1 LEGGLV
7 KNILRFLVFLIAL
20 LAVGIIVIGGGW
32 YVLTQ
37 GLGGGGTEI
46 SRPSEGEEAPPIKD
60 VLIGLYLQYRQ
71 GDLDRPASY
80 DDTPM
85 TFVVEPGE
93 SAATVA
99 ARLEELGLVTDGELF
114 RMFIRYHE
122 IDASLEAGEY
132 VLRPNMT
139 MAEIAETLQ
148 HARIEEV
155 TVTIPEGWRAE
166 QVAQILAKENII
178 DGDEFMALVRG
189 GKFDYSL
196 LQDRP
201 EESSLEG
208 YLFPETYRIPAQ
220 AEAEDLIERMLST
233 LEERFTPEMRQL
245 AVERGMTIY
254 EVMTLASIVE
264 REAMIA
270 EERPLIA
277 GVFWNRLE
285 QGMYLRA
292 DPTVQYAKG
301 YDATTG
307 QWWASVTPE
316 DWEGVDSPYS
326 TYLYPGLPPGPI
338 CSPGLSAIQAVLEPA
353 DTEYLFFLAKGDGSH
368 VFAVTYEEHLQNQEL
383 YQR

>member
-7 KNILRFLVFLIAL
+7 KNILRFLVFLAAL
-20 LAVGIIVIGGGW
+20 LAVGVIVIGSGW
-32 YVLTQ
+32 YVLTR
-37 GLGGGGTEI
+37 GLSSGGTEV
-46 SRPSEGEEAPPIKD
+46 SRLSESGEAPSIED

-71 GDLDRPASY
+71 SDLDRPAGY
-80 DDTPM
+80 DDTPV

-93 SAATVA
+93 SAATIA
-99 ARLEELGLVTDGELF
+99 ARLEELGLVTEGELF

-122 IDASLEAGEY
+122 IDANLEAGEY

-155 TVTIPEGWRAE
+155 TVTVPEGWRAE
-166 QVAQILAKENII
+166 QVAQMLAQENIV
-178 DGDEFMALVRG
+178 DGDEFLALVRR

-196 LQDRP
+196 LRDRP

-208 YLFPETYRIPAQ
+208 FLFPETYRIPAQ
-220 AEAEDLIERMLST
+220 AEPEDLIERMLST
-233 LEERFTPEMRQL
+233 LDERFTPEMRRL

-254 EVMTLASIVE
+254 EVIILASIVE
-264 REAMIA
+264 REAVMA
-270 EERPLIA
+270 EERPIIA
-277 GVFWNRLE
+277 SVFLNRLE
-285 QGMYLRA
+285 QAMYLRA

-307 QWWASVTPE
+307 QWWAPVTPE
-316 DWEGVDSPYS
+316 DWEAVDSPYS
-326 TYLYPGLPPGPI
+326 TYLYPDLPPGPI

-368 VFAVTYEEHLQNQEL
+368 AFAITYEEHLQNQEL

>member
-1 LEGGLV
+1 LV

-20 LAVGIIVIGGGW
+20 LAVGVIVIGSGW

-37 GLGGGGTEI
+37 GFGSGGTEV
-46 SRPSEGEEAPPIKD
+46 SRPSESAEAPPIKD

-80 DDTPM
+80 DDTPV

-93 SAATVA
+93 SAATIA

-122 IDASLEAGEY
+122 IDANLEAGEY

-148 HARIEEV
+148 HALIEEV

-166 QVAQILAKENII
+166 QIAQMLAKENIV
-178 DGDEFMALVRG
+178 DGDEFLVLVRG

-196 LQDRP
+196 LRDRP

-208 YLFPETYRIPAQ
+208 FLFPETYRIPAQ
-220 AEAEDLIERMLST
+220 AEAEDLVERMLST
-233 LEERFTPEMRQL
+233 LDERFTPEMRRL
-245 AVERGMTIY
+245 AAEGGMTVY
-254 EVMTLASIVE
+254 EVITLASIVE
-264 REAMIA
+264 REAVMA

-277 GVFWNRLE
+277 DVFLNRLE
-285 QGMYLRA
+285 QDMYLRA

-307 QWWASVTPE
+307 QWWAPVSTE
-316 DWEGVDSPYS
+316 DWEAVDSPYS

-338 CSPGLSAIQAVLEPA
+338 CSPGLSAIQSVLEPA

-368 VFAVTYEEHLQNQEL
+368 AFATTYEEHLQNQEL

>member
-1 LEGGLV
+1 LEGSLV
-7 KNILRFLVFLIAL
+7 KNILRVLVFLIAL
-20 LAVGIIVIGGGW
+20 LAVGIIVIGSGW
-32 YVLTQ
+32 YVLTH
-37 GLGGGGTEI
+37 GFSSGGTEV
-46 SRPSEGEEAPPIKD
+46 SRPSEGEEAPAIKD
-60 VLIGLYLQYRQ
+60 ILIGLYLQYRQ

-93 SAATVA
+93 SAATIA

-114 RMFIRYHE
+114 RMFIGYHE

-166 QVAQILAKENII
+166 QIAQTLAKENII

-245 AVERGMTIY
+245 AAERGMTIY

-270 EERPLIA
+270 EEQPLIA
-277 GVFWNRLE
+277 GVFLNRLE

-307 QWWASVTPE
+307 QWWASVAPE

-353 DTEYLFFLAKGDGSH
+353 ETEYLFFLARGDGSH

>member
-1 LEGGLV
+1 LA
-7 KNILRFLVFLIAL
+7 KNILRFLMFLIAL
-20 LAVGIIVIGGGW
+20 LAVGVIVIGSGW
-32 YVLTQ
+32 YVVTQ
-37 GLGGGGTEI
+37 GLNSGSTGI
-46 SRPSEGEEAPPIKD
+46 SRPSEGAEAPSIKD

-80 DDTPM
+80 DDTPV

-93 SAATVA
+93 SAATIA
-99 ARLEELGLVTDGELF
+99 ASLEELGLVTDGELF

-122 IDASLEAGEY
+122 IDANLEAGEY

-166 QVAQILAKENII
+166 QVAQMLAEENIV
-178 DGDEFMALVRG
+178 DGDEFLALVRG

-201 EESSLEG
+201 EGSSLEG
-208 YLFPETYRIPAQ
+208 FLFPETYRIPAQ
-220 AEAEDLIERMLST
+220 AEAKDLIERMLST
-233 LEERFTPEMRQL
+233 LEERFTPEMRRL
-245 AVERGMTIY
+245 AVERGVTVY
-254 EVMTLASIVE
+254 EVITLASIVE
-264 REAMIA
+264 REAVIA

-277 GVFWNRLE
+277 GVFLNRLE

-301 YDATTG
+301 YDASTG
-307 QWWASVTPE
+307 QWWPAVAVE
-316 DWEGVDSPYS
+316 DWEAVDSPYS

-368 VFAVTYEEHLQNQEL
+368 AFAITYEEHLQNQEL

>member
-1 LEGGLV
+1 MV

-20 LAVGIIVIGGGW
+20 LAVGVIVIGSGW
-32 YVLTQ
+32 YVLNQ
-37 GLGGGGTEI
+37 GLGSGGTEV
-46 SRPSEGEEAPPIKD
+46 SRTGEGGEAPSIKD
-60 VLIGLYLQYRQ
+60 IFMGLYLQYRQ

-80 DDTPM
+80 DDTPV

-93 SAATVA
+93 SAATIA

-114 RMFIRYHE
+114 RMFIRYHG
-122 IDASLEAGEY
+122 IDANLEAGEY

-166 QVAQILAKENII
+166 QVAQMLAKENIV
-178 DGDEFMALVRG
+178 DGDEFLALVRG

-196 LQDRP
+196 LRDRP

-208 YLFPETYRIPAQ
+208 FLFPETYRIPAQ
-220 AEAEDLIERMLST
+220 AEAKDLIERMLST
-233 LEERFTPEMRQL
+233 LDERFTPEMRRL
-245 AVERGMTIY
+245 AVERGMTVY
-254 EVMTLASIVE
+254 EVITLASIVE
-264 REAMIA
+264 REAAIA

-277 GVFWNRLE
+277 DVFLNRLE
-285 QGMYLRA
+285 QDMYLRA

-307 QWWASVTPE
+307 QWWAPVTPE
-316 DWEGVDSPYS
+316 DWEAVDSSYS

-368 VFAVTYEEHLQNQEL
+368 AFATTYEEHLQNQEL

>member
-1 LEGGLV
+1 LA
-7 KNILRFLVFLIAL
+7 KNILRFLMFLTAL
-20 LAVGIIVIGGGW
+20 LAVGVIVIGSGW
-32 YVLTQ
+32 YVVTQ
-37 GLGGGGTEI
+37 GLSSGSTGV
-46 SRPSEGEEAPPIKD
+46 SRPSEGAEAPSIKD

-80 DDTPM
+80 DDTPV
-85 TFVVEPGE
+85 TFVVESGE
-93 SAATVA
+93 SAATIA
-99 ARLEELGLVTDGELF
+99 ASLEELGLVTDGELF

-122 IDASLEAGEY
+122 IDANLEAGEY

-166 QVAQILAKENII
+166 QVAQMLAKENIV
-178 DGDEFMALVRG
+178 DGDEFLALVRG

-201 EESSLEG
+201 EGSSLEG
-208 YLFPETYRIPAQ
+208 FLFPETYRIPAQ

-233 LEERFTPEMRQL
+233 LEERFTPEMRRL
-245 AVERGMTIY
+245 AVERGMTVY
-254 EVMTLASIVE
+254 EVITLASIVE
-264 REAMIA
+264 REAVIT

-277 GVFWNRLE
+277 GVFLNRLE

-307 QWWASVTPE
+307 QWWPAVAVE
-316 DWEGVDSPYS
+316 DWEAVDSPYS

-368 VFAVTYEEHLQNQEL
+368 AFATTYEEHLQNQKL

>member
-1 LEGGLV
+1 MV

-20 LAVGIIVIGGGW
+20 MAVGVIVIGSGW
-32 YVLTQ
+32 YVLNQ
-37 GLGGGGTEI
+37 GLSSGGTEV
-46 SRPSEGEEAPPIKD
+46 SRPSEGGEAPSIKD
-60 VLIGLYLQYRQ
+60 IFIGLYLQYRQ

-80 DDTPM
+80 DDTPV
-85 TFVVEPGE
+85 TLVVEPGE
-93 SAATVA
+93 SAATIA

-122 IDASLEAGEY
+122 IDATLEAGEY

-166 QVAQILAKENII
+166 QIAQMLAEANIV
-178 DGDEFMALVRG
+178 DGDEFLALVRG
-189 GKFDYSL
+189 GKFDYIL

-208 YLFPETYRIPAQ
+208 FLFPETYRIPAQ

-245 AVERGMTIY
+245 AAERGMTIY
-254 EVMTLASIVE
+254 DVITLASIVE
-264 REAMIA
+264 REAVMA

-277 GVFWNRLE
+277 NVFLNRLE
-285 QGMYLRA
+285 EGMFLRA

-307 QWWASVTPE
+307 QWWPAVTPE
-316 DWEGVDSPYS
+316 DWEAVDSPYS

-368 VFAVTYEEHLQNQEL
+368 AFATTYEEHLQNQEL

>member
-1 LEGGLV
+1 MV

-20 LAVGIIVIGGGW
+20 LAVGVIVIGSGW

-37 GLGGGGTEI
+37 GLGSGGTGI
-46 SRPSEGEEAPPIKD
+46 SLPSEGEEAPSITD

-71 GDLDRPASY
+71 SDLDRPASY
-80 DDTPM
+80 DDTPV

-93 SAATVA
+93 SAATIAV
-99 ARLEELGLVTDGELF
+99 RLEELGLVTDGELF

-122 IDASLEAGEY
+122 IDANLEAGEY

-148 HARIEEV
+148 HARIKEV

-166 QVAQILAKENII
+166 QVAQMLAQENIV
-178 DGDEFMALVRG
+178 DGDEFLALVRG

-196 LQDRP
+196 LRDRP

-208 YLFPETYRIPAQ
+208 FLFPETYRIPAQ

-233 LEERFTPEMRQL
+233 LEERFTPEMRRL

-254 EVMTLASIVE
+254 EVITLASIVE
-264 REAMIA
+264 REAVMA

-277 GVFWNRLE
+277 GVFLNRLE

-307 QWWASVTPE
+307 QWWPPVTTE

-368 VFAVTYEEHLQNQEL
+368 AFAATYEEHLQNQEL

>member
-1 LEGGLV
+1 LV
-7 KNILRFLVFLIAL
+7 KNILRFVVFLVAL
-20 LAVGIIVIGGGW
+20 LAVGIIVIGSGW

-37 GLGGGGTEI
+37 GLGGGGAGV
-46 SRPSEGEEAPPIKD
+46 SHPSEGREAPSAKD
-60 VLIGLYLQYRQ
+60 VLMGLYLQYRQ
-71 GDLDRPASY
+71 SDLDRPASY
-80 DDTPM
+80 DDTPV
-85 TFVVEPGE
+85 TFVIEPGE
-93 SAATVA
+93 SAATIA
-99 ARLEELGLVTDGELF
+99 ASLEELGLVTDGELF
-114 RMFIRYHE
+114 RMFIGYHE

-148 HARIEEV
+148 HASIEEV

-166 QVAQILAKENII
+166 QVAQMLAKENIT

-196 LQDRP
+196 LRDRP

-208 YLFPETYRIPAQ
+208 FLFPETYRIPAQ
-220 AEAEDLIERMLST
+220 AEAQDLIERMLST
-233 LEERFTPEMRQL
+233 LDERVTPEMRRL
-245 AVERGMTIY
+245 TVERGMTVY
-254 EVMTLASIVE
+254 EVITLASIVE
-264 REAMIA
+264 REAVVA
-270 EERPLIA
+270 EEQPLIA
-277 GVFWNRLE
+277 GVFLNRLE

-307 QWWASVTPE
+307 RWWAPVTTE
-316 DWEGVDSPYS
+316 DWEAVDSPYS
-326 TYLYPGLPPGPI
+326 TYLYPDLPPGPI
-338 CSPGLSAIQAVLEPA
+338 CSPGLSAIQAVLEPV

-368 VFAVTYEEHLQNQEL
+368 AFAVTYEEHLQNQEL

>member
-1 LEGGLV
+1 MA
-7 KNILRFLVFLIAL
+7 KNILRFLMFLIAL
-20 LAVGIIVIGGGW
+20 LAVGVIVIGSGW
-32 YVLTQ
+32 YVVTQ
-37 GLGGGGTEI
+37 GLNSGSTGI
-46 SRPSEGEEAPPIKD
+46 SRPSEGAEAPSIKD

-71 GDLDRPASY
+71 GDLDRSASY
-80 DDTPM
+80 DDTPVA
-85 TFVVEPGE
+85 FVVEPGE
-93 SAATVA
+93 SAATIA

-122 IDASLEAGEY
+122 IDANLEAGEY

-166 QVAQILAKENII
+166 QVAQMLAEENIV
-178 DGDEFMALVRG
+178 DGDEFLALVRG

-201 EESSLEG
+201 EGSSLEG
-208 YLFPETYRIPAQ
+208 FLFPETYRIPVQ
-220 AEAEDLIERMLST
+220 AEAKDLIERMLST
-233 LEERFTPEMRQL
+233 LEERFTPEMRRL
-245 AVERGMTIY
+245 AAERGMTIY

-264 REAMIA
+264 REAVIT

-277 GVFWNRLE
+277 GVFLNRLE

-307 QWWASVTPE
+307 QWWPAVAVE
-316 DWEGVDSPYS
+316 DWEAVDSPYS

-368 VFAVTYEEHLQNQEL
+368 AFAITYEEHLQNQEL

>member
-1 LEGGLV
+1 MV
-7 KNILRFLVFLIAL
+7 KNILRFLVFLVAL
-20 LAVGIIVIGGGW
+20 IAVGVIVIGGGW
-32 YVLTQ
+32 YVLNQ
-37 GLGGGGTEI
+37 GLSGSGTEIGRPGGGGET
-46 SRPSEGEEAPPIKD
+46 PSAKD

-80 DDTPM
+80 DDTPV
-85 TFVVEPGE
+85 TFVVESGE
-93 SAATVA
+93 SAATIA

-114 RMFIRYHE
+114 RMFIRYHQ
-122 IDASLEAGEY
+122 IDANLEAGEY

-155 TVTIPEGWRAE
+155 AVTIPEGWRAE
-166 QVAQILAKENII
+166 QIAQMLAKENIV
-178 DGDEFMALVRG
+178 DSDEFLALVRG

-196 LQDRP
+196 LRDRP
-201 EESSLEG
+201 GESSLEG
-208 YLFPETYRIPAQ
+208 FLFPETYRIPVQ
-220 AEAEDLIERMLST
+220 AEAEDLIERMLFT

-245 AVERGMTIY
+245 AAEQGMTIY
-254 EVMTLASIVE
+254 EVITLASIVE
-264 REAMIA
+264 REAVMA
-270 EERPLIA
+270 EEQPIIA
-277 GVFWNRLE
+277 SVFLNRLK
-285 QGMYLRA
+285 QDMYLRA
-292 DPTVQYAKG
+292 DPTIQYAKG

-307 QWWASVTPE
+307 QWWAPVTPE

-368 VFAVTYEEHLQNQEL
+368 AFATTYEEHLQNQEL

>member
-1 LEGGLV
+1 MV
-7 KNILRFLVFLIAL
+7 KNILRLLVFLIAL
-20 LAVGIIVIGGGW
+20 LAVGVIVIGSGW

-37 GLGGGGTEI
+37 GLSGGGAEV
-46 SRPSEGEEAPPIKD
+46 SRPSEGEEAPSIKD
-60 VLIGLYLQYRQ
+60 IFIGLYLQYRQ
-71 GDLDRPASY
+71 SDLDQPASY
-80 DDTPM
+80 DDTPV

-93 SAATVA
+93 SATTIA
-99 ARLEELGLVTDGELF
+99 ARLEELGLITDGELF

-122 IDASLEAGEY
+122 LDANLEAGEY

-155 TVTIPEGWRAE
+155 AVTIPEGWRAE
-166 QVAQILAKENII
+166 QIAQMLAKENIV

-196 LQDRP
+196 LRDRP

-208 YLFPETYRIPAQ
+208 FLFPETYRIPAQ
-220 AEAEDLIERMLST
+220 AGARDLIERMLST
-233 LEERFTPEMRQL
+233 LDERFTPEMRQL
-245 AVERGMTIY
+245 AAEQGMTIY
-254 EVMTLASIVE
+254 EVITLASIVE
-264 REAMIA
+264 REAVLA
-270 EERPLIA
+270 EERPIIA
-277 GVFWNRLE
+277 DVFLNRLE
-285 QGMYLRA
+285 QDMYLRA

-301 YDATTG
+301 HDATTG
-307 QWWASVTPE
+307 QWWAPVAVE
-316 DWEGVDSPYS
+316 DWEAVDSPYN

-368 VFAVTYEEHLQNQEL
+368 AFATTYEEHLQNQEL

>member
-1 LEGGLV
+1 
-7 KNILRFLVFLIAL
+7 VFLIAL
-20 LAVGIIVIGGGW
+20 LAVGVIVIGSGW
-32 YVLTQ
+32 YLFTQ
-37 GLGGGGTEI
+37 GFSGGGTEV
-46 SRPSEGEEAPPIKD
+46 SRPSEGAEAPSIKD

-71 GDLDRPASY
+71 SDLDRPASY
-80 DDTPM
+80 DDTSV

-93 SAATVA
+93 SAATIA

-114 RMFIRYHE
+114 RMFIRYNE
-122 IDASLEAGEY
+122 IDANLEAGEY

-166 QVAQILAKENII
+166 QIAQMLTKENIL
-178 DGDEFMALVRG
+178 DGDEFLALVRE

-196 LQDRP
+196 VWDRP

-208 YLFPETYRIPAQ
+208 FLFPETYRIPAQ
-220 AEAEDLIERMLST
+220 AEAKDLIERMLST
-233 LEERFTPEMRQL
+233 LDERFTPGMRRL
-245 AVERGMTIY
+245 ATERGMTVY
-254 EVMTLASIVE
+254 EVITLASIVE
-264 REAMIA
+264 REAVMA

-277 GVFWNRLE
+277 GVFLNRLE
-285 QGMYLRA
+285 EGMYLRA

-307 QWWASVTPE
+307 QWWAPVIVE
-316 DWEGVDSPYS
+316 DWEAVDSPYS

-338 CSPGLSAIQAVLEPA
+338 CSPGLSAIQAVLEPV

-368 VFAVTYEEHLQNQEL
+368 AFATTYEEHLQNQEI
-383 YQR
+383 YQK

>member
-7 KNILRFLVFLIAL
+7 KNILRFLVFLAAL
-20 LAVGIIVIGGGW
+20 LAVGVIVIGSGW

-37 GLGGGGTEI
+37 GLSSAGTQV
-46 SRPSEGEEAPPIKD
+46 SRLSESGEAPSIED

-71 GDLDRPASY
+71 SDLDRPASY
-80 DDTPM
+80 DDTPV

-93 SAATVA
+93 SAATIA
-99 ARLEELGLVTDGELF
+99 ARLEELGLVTEGELF

-122 IDASLEAGEY
+122 IDANLEAGEY

-139 MAEIAETLQ
+139 MAQIAETLQ

-166 QVAQILAKENII
+166 QVAQMLAQENIV
-178 DGDEFMALVRG
+178 DGDEFLALVQK

-196 LQDRP
+196 LRDRP
-201 EESSLEG
+201 EDSSLEG
-208 YLFPETYRIPAQ
+208 FLFPETYRIPAQ
-220 AEAEDLIERMLST
+220 AEPEDLIERMLST
-233 LEERFTPEMRQL
+233 LDERFTPEMRRL

-254 EVMTLASIVE
+254 EVIILASIVE
-264 REAMIA
+264 REAVMA
-270 EERPLIA
+270 EERPIIA
-277 GVFWNRLE
+277 SVFLNRL
-285 QGMYLRA
+285 QQAMYLRA

-307 QWWASVTPE
+307 QWWAPVTPE
-316 DWEGVDSPYS
+316 DWEAVDSPYS
-326 TYLYPGLPPGPI
+326 TYLYPDLPPGPI

-368 VFAVTYEEHLQNQEL
+368 AFAITYEEHLQNQEL

>member
-1 LEGGLV
+1 LV

-20 LAVGIIVIGGGW
+20 LAVGVIVIGSGW

-37 GLGGGGTEI
+37 GFGSGGTEV
-46 SRPSEGEEAPPIKD
+46 SRPSESAEAPPIKD

-80 DDTPM
+80 DDTPV

-93 SAATVA
+93 SAATIA

-122 IDASLEAGEY
+122 IDANLEAGEY

-148 HARIEEV
+148 HALIEEV

-166 QVAQILAKENII
+166 QIAQMLAKENIV
-178 DGDEFMALVRG
+178 DGDEFLVLVRG

-196 LQDRP
+196 LRDRP

-208 YLFPETYRIPAQ
+208 FLFPETYRIPAQ
-220 AEAEDLIERMLST
+220 AEAEDLVERMLST
-233 LEERFTPEMRQL
+233 LDERFTPEMRRL
-245 AVERGMTIY
+245 AAEGGMTVY
-254 EVMTLASIVE
+254 EVITLASIVE
-264 REAMIA
+264 REAVMA

-277 GVFWNRLE
+277 DVFLNRLE
-285 QGMYLRA
+285 QDMYLRA

-307 QWWASVTPE
+307 QWWAPVSTE
-316 DWEGVDSPYS
+316 DWEAVDSPYS

-368 VFAVTYEEHLQNQEL
+368 AFATTYEEHLQNQEI

>member
-1 LEGGLV
+1 LV
-7 KNILRFLVFLIAL
+7 KNILRFLLFLIAL
-20 LAVGIIVIGGGW
+20 LAVGVIVIGSGW
-32 YVLTQ
+32 YVFTQ
-37 GLGGGGTEI
+37 GLSSGGTEV
-46 SRPSEGEEAPPIKD
+46 SRPSEGGEATSIKN

-80 DDTPM
+80 ADTPV

-93 SAATVA
+93 SAATIA

-122 IDASLEAGEY
+122 IDANLEAGEY

-166 QVAQILAKENII
+166 QVAQMLAKENIV
-178 DGDEFMALVRG
+178 DGDEFLALVRG

-196 LQDRP
+196 LRERP

-208 YLFPETYRIPAQ
+208 FLFPETYRIPAQ
-220 AEAEDLIERMLST
+220 AEAQDLIERMLST
-233 LEERFTPEMRQL
+233 LEERFTPEMRRL
-245 AVERGMTIY
+245 AAERGMTIY
-254 EVMTLASIVE
+254 EVITLASIVE
-264 REAMIA
+264 REAVIA
-270 EERPLIA
+270 EEQPLIA
-277 GVFWNRLE
+277 GVFLNRLE
-285 QGMYLRA
+285 QDMYLRA

-307 QWWASVTPE
+307 QWWPPVTPE

-368 VFAVTYEEHLQNQEL
+368 AFATTYEEHLQNQEL

>member
-1 LEGGLV
+1 LA
-7 KNILRFLVFLIAL
+7 KNILRALVFLIAL
-20 LAVGIIVIGGGW
+20 LAVGIIVIGSGW
-32 YVLTQ
+32 YILTQ
-37 GLGGGGTEI
+37 GFGSGGTDV
-46 SRPSEGEEAPPIKD
+46 SRPSQGAEAPSIKD

-80 DDTPM
+80 DDTPV

-93 SAATVA
+93 SAATIA

-122 IDASLEAGEY
+122 IDANLEAGEY

-166 QVAQILAKENII
+166 QLAQMLARENIV
-178 DGDEFMALVRG
+178 DGDEFLALVRG

-196 LQDRP
+196 LRDRP
-201 EESSLEG
+201 EGSSLEG
-208 YLFPETYRIPAQ
+208 FLFPETYRIPAQ
-220 AEAEDLIERMLST
+220 AAEPEDLIERMLST

-245 AVERGMTIY
+245 AAERGMTIY
-254 EVMTLASIVE
+254 EVITLASIVE
-264 REAMIA
+264 REAVIA

-277 GVFWNRLE
+277 GVFLNRLE

-307 QWWASVTPE
+307 QWWPPVTPE
-316 DWEGVDSPYS
+316 DWEAVDSPYS
-326 TYLYPGLPPGPI
+326 TYLYSGLPPGPI

-353 DTEYLFFLAKGDGSH
+353 GTEYLFFLAKGDGSH
-368 VFAVTYEEHLQNQEL
+368 VFATTYEEHLQNQEL

>member
-1 LEGGLV
+1 MV
-7 KNILRFLVFLIAL
+7 KNILRFLVFLAAL
-20 LAVGIIVIGGGW
+20 LAVGVIVIGSGW

-37 GLGGGGTEI
+37 GLSSGGTEV
-46 SRPSEGEEAPPIKD
+46 SRLSESGEAPSITD

-71 GDLDRPASY
+71 SDLDRPASY
-80 DDTPM
+80 DDTPV

-93 SAATVA
+93 SAATIAV
-99 ARLEELGLVTDGELF
+99 RLEELGLVTDGELF

-122 IDASLEAGEY
+122 IDANLEAGEY

-155 TVTIPEGWRAE
+155 TVTVPEGWRAE
-166 QVAQILAKENII
+166 QVAQMLAKENIV
-178 DGDEFMALVRG
+178 DGDEFLALVRG

-196 LQDRP
+196 LRNRP

-208 YLFPETYRIPAQ
+208 FLFPETYRIPAQ
-220 AEAEDLIERMLST
+220 AEPEDLIERMLST
-233 LEERFTPEMRQL
+233 LDERFTPEMRRL

-254 EVMTLASIVE
+254 EVITLASIVE
-264 REAMIA
+264 REAVMA
-270 EERPLIA
+270 EERPIIA
-277 GVFWNRLE
+277 GVFLNRLE
-285 QGMYLRA
+285 QAMYLRA

-307 QWWASVTPE
+307 QWWPPVTTE

-368 VFAVTYEEHLQNQEL
+368 AFATTYEEHLQNQEL

>member
-1 LEGGLV
+1 LEGGLA
-7 KNILRFLVFLIAL
+7 KSILRVLVFLVAL
-20 LAVGIIVIGGGW
+20 LAVGVIVIGSGW

-37 GLGGGGTEI
+37 GLSSGGTGV
-46 SRPSEGEEAPPIKD
+46 SLPSGGAEAPSIKD

-71 GDLDRPASY
+71 GDLDQPASY
-80 DDTPM
+80 DDTPV

-93 SAATVA
+93 SAATIA

-114 RMFIRYHE
+114 RMFIRHHE
-122 IDASLEAGEY
+122 IDVNLEAGEY

-166 QVAQILAKENII
+166 QVAQMLAQENIV

-196 LQDRP
+196 LRERP

-208 YLFPETYRIPAQ
+208 FLFPETYRIPAQ
-220 AEAEDLIERMLST
+220 AEAKDLIERMLST
-233 LEERFTPEMRQL
+233 LEDRFTPEMRQL
-245 AVERGMTIY
+245 AAERGMTIY
-254 EVMTLASIVE
+254 EVITLASIVE
-264 REAMIA
+264 REAVVA

-277 GVFWNRLE
+277 GVFLNRLE

-307 QWWASVTPE
+307 QWWAPVTPE
-316 DWEGVDSPYS
+316 DWEAVDSPYS

-338 CSPGLSAIQAVLEPA
+338 CSPGLSAIQAVLAPT

-368 VFAVTYEEHLQNQEL
+368 AFATTYEEHLQNQEL

>member
-1 LEGGLV
+1 MV
-7 KNILRFLVFLIAL
+7 RNILRFLVFLIAL
-20 LAVGIIVIGGGW
+20 LAVGVIVIGSGW

-37 GLGGGGTEI
+37 GFGSGGTEV
-46 SRPSEGEEAPPIKD
+46 SRPGQGGEAPAIKD

-71 GDLDRPASY
+71 GDLDQPASY
-80 DDTPM
+80 DDIPV

-93 SAATVA
+93 SAATIA

-122 IDASLEAGEY
+122 IDANLEAGEY

-166 QVAQILAKENII
+166 QVAQMLAKENIV
-178 DGDEFMALVRG
+178 DGDEFLALVRG
-189 GKFDYSL
+189 GKFDYSVL
-196 LQDRP
+196 RDRP

-208 YLFPETYRIPAQ
+208 FLFPETYRIPAQ

-233 LEERFTPEMRQL
+233 LEERFTPELRQL
-245 AVERGMTIY
+245 AAERGMTIY
-254 EVMTLASIVE
+254 EVITLASIVE
-264 REAMIA
+264 REAVVT

-277 GVFWNRLE
+277 GVFLNRLE
-285 QGMYLRA
+285 QGMPLQA
-292 DPTVQYAKG
+292 DPTIQYAKG
-301 YDATTG
+301 YHATTG
-307 QWWASVTPE
+307 QWWAPVVPE
-316 DWEGVDSPYS
+316 DWQGVDSPYN

-338 CSPGLSAIQAVLEPA
+338 CSPGLSAIQAVLAPA

>member
-1 LEGGLV
+1 MA
-7 KNILRFLVFLIAL
+7 KNILRFLVFLIAV
-20 LAVGIIVIGGGW
+20 LAVGVIVIGSGW

-37 GLGGGGTEI
+37 GFGSGGVQI
-46 SRPSEGEEAPPIKD
+46 SRPGEGAEAPSIKD

-71 GDLDRPASY
+71 GDLDQPASY
-80 DDTPM
+80 DDTPV

-93 SAATVA
+93 SAATIA

-122 IDASLEAGEY
+122 IDANLEAGEY
-132 VLRPNMT
+132 VLQSNMT

-166 QVAQILAKENII
+166 QIAQMLTEENIV
-178 DGDEFMALVRG
+178 DGDEFLALVRG

-196 LQDRP
+196 LRDRP

-208 YLFPETYRIPAQ
+208 FLFPETYRIPAQ
-220 AEAEDLIERMLST
+220 AEAKDLIERMLST
-233 LEERFTPEMRQL
+233 LDERFTPEMRRL
-245 AVERGMTIY
+245 AAERGMTIY
-254 EVMTLASIVE
+254 EVITLASIVE
-264 REAMIA
+264 REAVIA

-277 GVFWNRLE
+277 GVFLNRLE
-285 QGMYLRA
+285 EGMFLRA

-307 QWWASVTPE
+307 QWWPPVAVE
-316 DWEGVDSPYS
+316 DWEAVDSPYS
-326 TYLYPGLPPGPI
+326 TYLYPSLPPGPI

-353 DTEYLFFLAKGDGSH
+353 DSEYLYFLAKGDGSH
-368 VFAVTYEEHLQNQEL
+368 AFATTYEEHLQNQEL
-383 YQR
+383 YQK

>member
-1 LEGGLV
+1 
-7 KNILRFLVFLIAL
+7 
-20 LAVGIIVIGGGW
+20 
-32 YVLTQ
+32 
-37 GLGGGGTEI
+37 
-46 SRPSEGEEAPPIKD
+46 
-60 VLIGLYLQYRQ
+60 LYLQYRQ

-80 DDTPM
+80 DDTPV

-93 SAATVA
+93 SATTIA
-99 ARLEELGLVTDGELF
+99 AHLEELGLVTDGELF

-122 IDASLEAGEY
+122 IDANLEAGEY

-166 QVAQILAKENII
+166 QIAQMLVEENIV
-178 DGDEFMALVRG
+178 DGDEFLALVRG
-189 GKFDYSL
+189 GKFDYIL

-201 EESSLEG
+201 AESSLEG
-208 YLFPETYRIPAQ
+208 FLFPETYRIPAQ

-233 LEERFTPEMRQL
+233 LEERFTPEMRRL
-245 AVERGMTIY
+245 AAERGMTIY
-254 EVMTLASIVE
+254 DVITLASIVE
-264 REAMIA
+264 REAVMA

-277 GVFWNRLE
+277 GVFLNRLE
-285 QGMYLRA
+285 EGMFLRA

-307 QWWASVTPE
+307 QWWPAVTPE
-316 DWEGVDSPYS
+316 DWEAVDSPYS

-368 VFAVTYEEHLQNQEL
+368 AFATTYEEHLQNQEL

>member
-7 KNILRFLVFLIAL
+7 KNILRFLVFLAAL
-20 LAVGIIVIGGGW
+20 LAVGVIVIGSGW

-37 GLGGGGTEI
+37 GLSSAGTQV
-46 SRPSEGEEAPPIKD
+46 SRLSESGEAPSIED

-71 GDLDRPASY
+71 SDLDRPASY
-80 DDTPM
+80 DDTPV

-93 SAATVA
+93 SAATIA
-99 ARLEELGLVTDGELF
+99 ARLEELGLVTEGELF

-122 IDASLEAGEY
+122 IDANLEAGEY

-139 MAEIAETLQ
+139 MAQIAETLQ

-166 QVAQILAKENII
+166 QVAQMLAQENIV
-178 DGDEFMALVRG
+178 DGDEFLALVQR

-196 LQDRP
+196 LRDRP
-201 EESSLEG
+201 EDSSLEG
-208 YLFPETYRIPAQ
+208 FLFPETYRIPAQ
-220 AEAEDLIERMLST
+220 AEPEDLIERMLST
-233 LEERFTPEMRQL
+233 LDERFTPEMRRL

-254 EVMTLASIVE
+254 EVIILASIVE
-264 REAMIA
+264 REAVMA
-270 EERPLIA
+270 EERPIIA
-277 GVFWNRLE
+277 SVFLNRL
-285 QGMYLRA
+285 QQAMYLRA

-307 QWWASVTPE
+307 QWWAPVTPE
-316 DWEGVDSPYS
+316 DWEAVDSPYS
-326 TYLYPGLPPGPI
+326 TYLYPDLPPGPI

-368 VFAVTYEEHLQNQEL
+368 AFALTYEEHLQNQEL

>member
-7 KNILRFLVFLIAL
+7 KNILRFLVFLAAL
-20 LAVGIIVIGGGW
+20 LAVGVIVIGSGW
-32 YVLTQ
+32 YVLTR
-37 GLGGGGTEI
+37 GLSSGGTEV
-46 SRPSEGEEAPPIKD
+46 SRLSESGEAPSIED

-71 GDLDRPASY
+71 SDLDRPAGY
-80 DDTPM
+80 DDAPV

-93 SAATVA
+93 SAATIA
-99 ARLEELGLVTDGELF
+99 ARLEELGLVTEGELF

-122 IDASLEAGEY
+122 IDANLEAGEY

-155 TVTIPEGWRAE
+155 TVTVPEGWRAE
-166 QVAQILAKENII
+166 QVAQMLAQENIV
-178 DGDEFMALVRG
+178 DGDEFLALVRR

-196 LQDRP
+196 LRDRP

-208 YLFPETYRIPAQ
+208 FLFPETYRIPAQ
-220 AEAEDLIERMLST
+220 AEPEDLIERMLST
-233 LEERFTPEMRQL
+233 LDERFTPEMRRL

-254 EVMTLASIVE
+254 EVIILASIVE
-264 REAMIA
+264 REAVMA
-270 EERPLIA
+270 EERPIIA
-277 GVFWNRLE
+277 SVFLNRLE
-285 QGMYLRA
+285 QAMYLRA

-307 QWWASVTPE
+307 QWWAPVTPE
-316 DWEGVDSPYS
+316 DWEAVDSPYS
-326 TYLYPGLPPGPI
+326 TYLYPDLPPGPI

-368 VFAVTYEEHLQNQEL
+368 AFAITYEEHLQNQEL

>member
-1 LEGGLV
+1 LV
-7 KNILRFLVFLIAL
+7 KNLLRFLVFLIAL
-20 LAVGIIVIGGGW
+20 LAVGVIVIGSGW
-32 YVLTQ
+32 YVLTW
-37 GLGGGGTEI
+37 GFSSGGTEV
-46 SRPSEGEEAPPIKD
+46 SLSSEGAEAPSMKD
-60 VLIGLYLQYRQ
+60 VLIGVYLQYRQ

-80 DDTPM
+80 DDTPV

-93 SAATVA
+93 SATTIA

-114 RMFIRYHE
+114 RMFIRHHQ
-122 IDASLEAGEY
+122 IDANLEAGEY

-155 TVTIPEGWRAE
+155 AVTIPEGWRAE
-166 QVAQILAKENII
+166 QVAQMLVKENII
-178 DGDEFMALVRG
+178 DDDEFMALVRG

-196 LQDRP
+196 LRDRP
-201 EESSLEG
+201 GESSLEG
-208 YLFPETYRIPAQ
+208 FLFPETYRIPAQ
-220 AEAEDLIERMLST
+220 AEAGDLIERMLST
-233 LEERFTPEMRQL
+233 LDERFTSEMWQL
-245 AVERGMTIY
+245 AAERGMTIY
-254 EVMTLASIVE
+254 EVITLASIVE
-264 REAMIA
+264 REAVIA

-277 GVFWNRLE
+277 GVFLNRLE
-285 QGMYLRA
+285 QDMYLRA

-307 QWWASVTPE
+307 QWWPPVAFE
-316 DWEGVDSPYS
+316 DWEAVDSLYN

-338 CSPGLSAIQAVLEPA
+338 CSPGLSTIQAVLEPV

-383 YQR
+383 YQK

>member
-1 LEGGLV
+1 LV

-20 LAVGIIVIGGGW
+20 LAVGVIVIGSGW
-32 YVLTQ
+32 YVLNQ
-37 GLGGGGTEI
+37 GLGSGGTEV
-46 SRPSEGEEAPPIKD
+46 SRTGEGGEAPSIKD
-60 VLIGLYLQYRQ
+60 IFMGLYLQYRQ

-80 DDTPM
+80 DDTPV

-93 SAATVA
+93 SAATIA

-114 RMFIRYHE
+114 RMFIRYHG
-122 IDASLEAGEY
+122 IDANLEAGEY

-166 QVAQILAKENII
+166 QVAQMLAKENIV
-178 DGDEFMALVRG
+178 DGDEFLALVRG

-196 LQDRP
+196 LRDRP

-208 YLFPETYRIPAQ
+208 FLFPETYRIPAQ
-220 AEAEDLIERMLST
+220 AEAKDLIERMLST
-233 LEERFTPEMRQL
+233 LDERFTPEMRRL
-245 AVERGMTIY
+245 AVERGMTVY
-254 EVMTLASIVE
+254 EVITLASIVE
-264 REAMIA
+264 REAAIA

-277 GVFWNRLE
+277 DVFLNRLE
-285 QGMYLRA
+285 QDMYLRA

-307 QWWASVTPE
+307 QWWAPVTPE
-316 DWEGVDSPYS
+316 DWEAVDSPYS

-368 VFAVTYEEHLQNQEL
+368 AFATTYEEHLQNQEL

>member
-1 LEGGLV
+1 LV
-7 KNILRFLVFLIAL
+7 KNILRFLLFLIAL
-20 LAVGIIVIGGGW
+20 LAVGVIVIGSGW

-37 GLGGGGTEI
+37 GFSSGGTEA
-46 SRPSEGEEAPPIKD
+46 SHPSEGAEAPSIED
-60 VLIGLYLQYRQ
+60 VFIGLYLQYRQ

-80 DDTPM
+80 DDTPVI
-85 TFVVEPGE
+85 FVVEPGE

-114 RMFIRYHE
+114 RMFIRYHG
-122 IDASLEAGEY
+122 IDANLEAGEY
-132 VLRPNMT
+132 VLRANMT

-155 TVTIPEGWRAE
+155 TVTVPEGWRAE
-166 QVAQILAKENII
+166 QVAQMLAKENIV
-178 DGDEFMALVRG
+178 DGDEFLALVRG

-196 LQDRP
+196 LRDRP
-201 EESSLEG
+201 EGSSLEG
-208 YLFPETYRIPAQ
+208 FLFPETYRIPAQ

-245 AVERGMTIY
+245 AAERGMTVY
-254 EVMTLASIVE
+254 QVMTLASIVE
-264 REAMIA
+264 REAVIA
-270 EERPLIA
+270 EEQPLIA
-277 GVFWNRLE
+277 GVFLNRLE
-285 QGMYLRA
+285 QAMPLQA

-307 QWWASVTPE
+307 QWWAPVTTE
-316 DWEGVDSPYS
+316 DWERVDSPYS

-338 CSPGLSAIQAVLEPA
+338 CSPGLSAIQSVLEPT
-353 DTEYLFFLAKGDGSH
+353 DTEYLFFLARGDGSH

-383 YQR
+383 YQK

>member
-1 LEGGLV
+1 LA
-7 KNILRFLVFLIAL
+7 KNILRFLMFLTAL
-20 LAVGIIVIGGGW
+20 LAVGVIVIGSGW
-32 YVLTQ
+32 YVVTQ
-37 GLGGGGTEI
+37 GLSSGSTGV
-46 SRPSEGEEAPPIKD
+46 SRPSEGAEAPSIKD

-80 DDTPM
+80 DDTPV

-93 SAATVA
+93 SAATIA
-99 ARLEELGLVTDGELF
+99 ASLEELGLVTDGELF

-122 IDASLEAGEY
+122 IDANLEAGEY

-166 QVAQILAKENII
+166 QVAQMLAKENIV
-178 DGDEFMALVRG
+178 DGDEFLALVRG

-201 EESSLEG
+201 EGSSLEG
-208 YLFPETYRIPAQ
+208 FLFPETYRIPAQ
-220 AEAEDLIERMLST
+220 AEAKDLIERMLST
-233 LEERFTPEMRQL
+233 LEERFTPEMRRL
-245 AVERGMTIY
+245 AVERGVTVY
-254 EVMTLASIVE
+254 EVITLASIVE
-264 REAMIA
+264 REAVIA

-277 GVFWNRLE
+277 GVFLNRLE

-307 QWWASVTPE
+307 QWWPAVAVE
-316 DWEGVDSPYS
+316 DWEAVDSPYS

-338 CSPGLSAIQAVLEPA
+338 CSPGLSAIQAVLEPV

-368 VFAVTYEEHLQNQEL
+368 AFAITYEEHLQNQEL

>member
-1 LEGGLV
+1 LV

-20 LAVGIIVIGGGW
+20 LAVGVIVIGSGW

-37 GLGGGGTEI
+37 GLSSGGTEV
-46 SRPSEGEEAPPIKD
+46 SRTGEGGEAPSIKD
-60 VLIGLYLQYRQ
+60 IFMGLYLQYRQ

-80 DDTPM
+80 DDTPV

-93 SAATVA
+93 SAATIA

-114 RMFIRYHE
+114 RMFIRYHG
-122 IDASLEAGEY
+122 IDANLEAGEY

-166 QVAQILAKENII
+166 QVAQMLAKENIV
-178 DGDEFMALVRG
+178 DGDEFLALVRG
-189 GKFDYSL
+189 GKFDYSVL
-196 LQDRP
+196 RDRP

-208 YLFPETYRIPAQ
+208 FLFPETYRIPAQ

-233 LEERFTPEMRQL
+233 LEERFTPELRQL
-245 AVERGMTIY
+245 AAERGMTIY

-264 REAMIA
+264 REAAIA

-277 GVFWNRLE
+277 DVFLNRLE
-285 QGMYLRA
+285 QDMFLRA

-307 QWWASVTPE
+307 QWWAPVTVE
-316 DWEGVDSPYS
+316 DWEAVDSPYS

-368 VFAVTYEEHLQNQEL
+368 AFATTYEEHLQNQEL

>member
-1 LEGGLV
+1 LA
-7 KNILRFLVFLIAL
+7 KNILRFVVFLIAL
-20 LAVGIIVIGGGW
+20 LAVGVIVIGSGW
-32 YVLTQ
+32 YVLTR
-37 GLGGGGTEI
+37 GFSSGDTEA
-46 SRPSEGEEAPPIKD
+46 SRPSDGAEAPSIQD
-60 VLIGLYLQYRQ
+60 VFIGLYLQYRQ

-93 SAATVA
+93 SAATIA

-122 IDASLEAGEY
+122 IDAKLEAGEY

-166 QVAQILAKENII
+166 QVAQMLTKENIA
-178 DGDEFMALVRG
+178 DGDEFLALVRG

-196 LQDRP
+196 LRDRP
-201 EESSLEG
+201 EGSSLEG
-208 YLFPETYRIPAQ
+208 FLFPETYRIPAQ

-245 AVERGMTIY
+245 AAERGMTVY
-254 EVMTLASIVE
+254 QVMTLASIVE
-264 REAMIA
+264 REAVIA
-270 EERPLIA
+270 EEQPLIA
-277 GVFWNRLE
+277 GVFLNRLE
-285 QGMYLRA
+285 QAMPLQA
-292 DPTVQYAKG
+292 DPTIQYAKG

-307 QWWASVTPE
+307 QWWAPVTTD
-316 DWEGVDSPYS
+316 DWQGVDSPYS

-338 CSPGLSAIQAVLEPA
+338 CSPGLSAIQAVLEPT
-353 DTEYLFFLAKGDGSH
+353 DTEYLFFLARGDGSH

-383 YQR
+383 YQK

>member
-1 LEGGLV
+1 LEGGLA

-20 LAVGIIVIGGGW
+20 LAVGVIVIGSGW

-37 GLGGGGTEI
+37 GFGSGDTEV
-46 SRPSEGEEAPPIKD
+46 SQPGESGETPAITD
-60 VLIGLYLQYRQ
+60 ILIGLYLQYRQ

-80 DDTPM
+80 DDTPV

-93 SAATVA
+93 NAATIA
-99 ARLEELGLVTDGELF
+99 ARLEELGLVSDGELF

-122 IDASLEAGEY
+122 IDANLEAGEY

-166 QVAQILAKENII
+166 QVAQMLAKENVI
-178 DGDEFMALVRG
+178 DGDEFLALVRG
-189 GKFDYSL
+189 GKFDHSL
-196 LQDRP
+196 PRDRP
-201 EESSLEG
+201 EGSSLEG
-208 YLFPETYRIPAQ
+208 FLFPETYRIPAQ

-233 LEERFTPEMRQL
+233 LEQRFTPEMRQL

-254 EVMTLASIVE
+254 EVITLASIVE
-264 REAMIA
+264 REAVIA

-277 GVFWNRLE
+277 GVFLNRLE
-285 QGMYLRA
+285 QDMYLRA

-307 QWWASVTPE
+307 QWWAPVTPE

-353 DTEYLFFLAKGDGSH
+353 ETEYLFFLAKGDGSH
-368 VFAVTYEEHLQNQEL
+368 AFAITYEEHLQNQEL
-383 YQR
+383 YQK

>member
-1 LEGGLV
+1 LV
-7 KNILRFLVFLIAL
+7 KNILRFLLFLIAL
-20 LAVGIIVIGGGW
+20 LAVGVIVIGSGW

-37 GLGGGGTEI
+37 GFSSGGTEA
-46 SRPSEGEEAPPIKD
+46 SHPSEGAEAPSIED
-60 VLIGLYLQYRQ
+60 VFIGLYLQYRQ

-80 DDTPM
+80 DDTLVI
-85 TFVVEPGE
+85 FVVEPGE

-114 RMFIRYHE
+114 RMFIRYHG
-122 IDASLEAGEY
+122 IDANLEAGEY
-132 VLRPNMT
+132 VLRANMT

-155 TVTIPEGWRAE
+155 TVTVPEGWRAE
-166 QVAQILAKENII
+166 QVAQMLAKENIV
-178 DGDEFMALVRG
+178 DGDEFLALVRG

-196 LQDRP
+196 LRDRP
-201 EESSLEG
+201 EGSSLEG
-208 YLFPETYRIPAQ
+208 FLFPETYRIPAQ

-245 AVERGMTIY
+245 AAERGMTVY
-254 EVMTLASIVE
+254 QVMTLASIVE
-264 REAMIA
+264 REAVIA
-270 EERPLIA
+270 EEQPLIA
-277 GVFWNRLE
+277 GVFLNRLE
-285 QGMYLRA
+285 QAMPLQA

-307 QWWASVTPE
+307 QWWAPVTTE
-316 DWEGVDSPYS
+316 DWERVDSPYS

-338 CSPGLSAIQAVLEPA
+338 CSPGLSAIQSVLEPT
-353 DTEYLFFLAKGDGSH
+353 DTEYLFFLARGDGSH

-383 YQR
+383 YQK